1 MQRLLRWK
9 TRWQINCFVAV
20 CLPLTLGLGAWQLER
35 AETKVELRDACFLD
49 ESGSRYLVNRGWL
62 AASSDR
68 GVLPEVT
75 VPGTVSTIG
84 TSLSPDRHLGY
95 AVQWFGLALVLV
107 CGYGFWIWKG

>member
-1 MQRLLRWK
+1 M
-9 TRWQINCFVAV
+9 
-20 CLPLTLGLGAWQLER
+20 
-35 AETKVELRDACFLD
+35 
-49 ESGSRYLVNRGWL
+49 NRGWL

-75 VPGTVSTIG
+75 VPGTVSTIGVVWPDTGLIPLLEDDAWASDWPKRVQRLNAPRMAEAGAWAARRAYSITIG

-107 CGYGFWIWKG
+107 CGYGFWIWKDG